1 MGKFKLQSFT
11 LVYIL
16 APDFSLGFPRL
27 KPRVIMFA
35 LINIGEIIEGK
46 LLIINV
52 KNPKQKVFS
61 CFRTLVQFTSDLK
74 TLNSSLFTLILKDFI
89 SRHHLLRLLIKR
101 NTLARTISSIRHNRC
116 D

>member
-1 MGKFKLQSFT
+1 MSKHIIFGVEFYKCGARRG
-11 LVYIL
+11 YISLFFL

-61 CFRTLVQFTSDLK
+61 CFRRLVQFTSDLK
-74 TLNSSLFTLILKDFI
+74 TLNS
-89 SRHHLLRLLIKR
+89 
-101 NTLARTISSIRHNRC
+101 
-116 D
+116 